1 MLKIL
6 NKNSPLIIGRL
17 YSSTSSFSNKKELV
31 LIDDN
36 YENNFMRRI
45 LMNNEK
51 QRNALSLE
59 MIRELSQAV
68 DSTDLNKCRVLVL
81 GSTSSTIFSS
91 GHNLKE
97 FIYDDIHNVK
107 YHENL
112 FNECTNLCLKL
123 KKLPMPTI
131 AQVSGLAAAAG
142 FQLAS
147 SCDMIV
153 ATNKSSFSTPGVKFG
168 LFCSTPGVALSRNV
182 SSKIS
187 LKMLFTGEPIFAN
200 EALQHGLITEIVNI
214 DNDPNALTKRVDHL
228 CSLIKANSKPV
239 IEMGKAC
246 FYQQIE
252 FNNNLEKAYQ
262 VAGETMV
269 NNIKL
274 KDTQIGMKAF
284 KSKSKPIWTHLNEKE
299 ID

>member
-6 NKNSPLIIGRL
+6 NKNSSLIIGRL

-36 YENNFMRRI
+36 YENNCMRRI

-59 MIRELSQAV
+59 MIRELSQAI

-123 KKLPMPTI
+123 KHI
-131 AQVSGLAAAAG
+131 
-142 FQLAS
+142 
-147 SCDMIV
+147 
-153 ATNKSSFSTPGVKFG
+153 NSF
-168 LFCSTPGVALSRNV
+168 
-182 SSKIS
+182 
-187 LKMLFTGEPIFAN
+187 
-200 EALQHGLITEIVNI
+200 
-214 DNDPNALTKRVDHL
+214 
-228 CSLIKANSKPV
+228 
-239 IEMGKAC
+239 
-246 FYQQIE
+246 
-252 FNNNLEKAYQ
+252 
-262 VAGETMV
+262 
-269 NNIKL
+269 
-274 KDTQIGMKAF
+274 
-284 KSKSKPIWTHLNEKE
+284 
-299 ID
+299 

>member
-1 MLKIL
+1 MFKIF
-6 NKNSPLIIGRL
+6 KKSSKIISYRL
-17 YSSTSSFSNKKELV
+17 YSTTGASNFNKELV

-51 QRNALSLE
+51 QRNALSLN
-59 MIRELSQAV
+59 MIRELAKAI

-97 FIYDDIHNVK
+97 FIYEDNYDVK

-112 FNECTNLCLKL
+112 FNECTDLCLKL
-123 KKLPMPTI
+123 KKLSIPTI

-142 FQLAS
+142 FQLAL
-147 SCDMIV
+147 SCDLIV
-153 ATNKSSFSTPGVKFG
+153 ATDKSSFSTPGVKFG

-182 SSKIS
+182 SSKIG
-187 LKMLFTGEPIFAN
+187 LKMLLTGEPIHAN
-200 EALQHGLITEIVNI
+200 EALQHGIISEIVNVEQ
-214 DNDPNALTKRVDHL
+214 DPDALSKRVNHL
-228 CSLIKANSKPV
+228 ANLIRANSRPV
-239 IEMGKAC
+239 IEMGKKC

-252 FNNNLEKAYQ
+252 FNNNLEKAYDT
-262 VAGETMV
+262 AGKTMV
-269 NNIKL
+269 DNIKL
-274 KDTQIGMKAF
+274 KDTQLGMKAF
-284 KSKSKPIWTHLNEKE
+284 KSKSKPIWTHSNDKLVE
-299 ID
+299 

>member
-6 NKNSPLIIGRL
+6 NKNSTKFCFRS
-17 YSSTSSFSNKKELV
+17 YSSVVNSKELV

-45 LMNNEK
+45 LMNNQK
-51 QRNALSLE
+51 QRNALSLD
-59 MIRELSQAV
+59 MIHELSQAI
-68 DSTDLNKCRVLVL
+68 DSTDLKKCRVLVL

-97 FIYDDIHNVK
+97 FIYDDNYDVK

-112 FNECTNLCLKL
+112 FNQCANLCLKL
-123 KKLPMPTI
+123 KKLPIPTI

-142 FQLAS
+142 FQLAL
-147 SCDMIV
+147 SCDLIV
-153 ATNKSSFSTPGVKFG
+153 STNTSSFSTPGVKFG

-187 LKMLFTGEPIFAN
+187 LKMLFTGEPIHAN
-200 EALQHGLITEIVNI
+200 EAFQHGLVSEVVNT
-214 DNDPNALTKRVDHL
+214 DNDPDALSKRVNHL
-228 CSLIKANSKPV
+228 SRLILANSKPV
-239 IEMGKAC
+239 IEMGKKC
-246 FYQQIE
+246 FYHQIE
-252 FNNNLEKAYQ
+252 FNNNLEKAYE
-262 VAGETMV
+262 VAGKTMV
-269 NNIKL
+269 DNIKL

-284 KSKSKPIWTHLNEKE
+284 KLKSKPVWTHSNDKIIE
-299 ID
+299 